1 MVNAKPDM
9 RFRCWAAW
17 ILVGLLG
24 LTWLTACSPKPET
37 VLSTPEAA
45 TVSPAAS
52 PTPAYLTFTAVPTDA
67 VYQLP
72 TAVGYSPVTLPE
84 NVNPL
89 TGLPVEDPQLL
100 ERRPMAVKV
109 TNFPRYARP
118 QYGLSRADL
127 VFEYYIE
134 DYMTRFTAIFYG
146 RDAEQIGPVRSGRFF
161 DEHLLRMYHAYLI
174 FKGADKRVF
183 DTWKETPDLHP
194 FLIVA
199 GSGTCPWYCVMK
211 TGHDEYN
218 SYFFNSRL
226 FQDYLKRTDK
236 DNARQPLRAS
246 YFYTLPP
253 VSSLSGEQ
261 IFIRFSRI
269 SYHYWQYD
277 PASGRYLRYQETED
291 TGENLPEVYA
301 AFTDALTGEQVAADN
316 VVVLFAAYTF
326 ADVWQEED
334 EVFHV
339 ELTDAGR
346 AFVFRDGLAF
356 EALWHRTD
364 RDQPLL
370 LTDLNGE
377 PLPLKPGTTFFEV
390 LGNASTYTQEE
401 TVWHFQHHIP

>member
-1 MVNAKPDM
+1 MSPPTLSTRRWTRKMFAGL
-9 RFRCWAAW
+9 
-17 ILVGLLG
+17 IGLL
-24 LTWLTACSPKPET
+24 WLTACTATPYAAVP
-37 VLSTPEAA
+37 STPEVDPIAPAA
-45 TVSPAAS
+45 TPS
-52 PTPAYLTFTAVPTDA
+52 PAYLIFTPVPTGA
-67 VYQLP
+67 ISQMP
-72 TAVGYSPVTLPE
+72 TAVGYSPVNLPE
-84 NVNPL
+84 SINPL
-89 TGLPVEDPQLL
+89 TGLPVDDPKLL

-146 RDAEQIGPVRSGRFF
+146 QDAERIGPVRSGRFF

-183 DTWKETPDLHP
+183 DTWKESPDLHP

-226 FQDYLKRTDK
+226 FQEYLDRTGK
-236 DNARQPLRAS
+236 DNAPQSLRPS
-246 YFYTLPP
+246 YFYTTPP
-253 VSSLSGEQ
+253 ASLLTGEQ
-261 IFIRFSRI
+261 IFTRFSRV

-277 PASGRYLRYQETED
+277 PLSMRYLRYQETED
-291 TGENLPEVYA
+291 TGEDMPEVYA

-316 VVVLFAAYTF
+316 LVVLFAAYTF
-326 ADVWQEED
+326 ADTWQEED

-346 AFVFRDGLAF
+346 AFVFRNGLAY

-390 LGNASTYTQEE
+390 LGNTSTYLQEQSI
-401 TVWHFQHHIP
+401 WRFQHNIP

>member
-1 MVNAKPDM
+1 MFAGL
-9 RFRCWAAW
+9 
-17 ILVGLLG
+17 IGLL
-24 LTWLTACSPKPET
+24 WLTACIATPYTAVP
-37 VLSTPEAA
+37 STPEVDPIAPAA
-45 TVSPAAS
+45 TPSPADLIF
-52 PTPAYLTFTAVPTDA
+52 TPVPTGA
-67 VYQLP
+67 ISQMP
-72 TAVGYSPVTLPE
+72 TAVGYSPINLPE
-84 NVNPL
+84 NINPL
-89 TGLPVEDPQLL
+89 TGLPVDDPKLL

-118 QYGLSRADL
+118 QSGLSRADL

-146 RDAEQIGPVRSGRFF
+146 QDAERIGPVRSGRFF

-183 DTWKETPDLHP
+183 DTWKESPDLHP
-194 FLIVA
+194 FLVVA

-211 TGHDEYN
+211 TGHDDYN

-226 FQDYLKRTDK
+226 FQEYLDRTGK
-236 DNARQPLRAS
+236 DNAPQSLRPS
-246 YFYTLPP
+246 YFYTVPP
-253 VSSLSGEQ
+253 ASLLTGEQ
-261 IFIRFSRI
+261 IFTRFSRV

-277 PASGRYLRYQETED
+277 PLSMRYLRYQETED
-291 TGENLPEVYA
+291 TGEDMPEVYTA
-301 AFTDALTGEQVAADN
+301 LTDALTGEQVAAN
-316 VVVLFAAYTF
+316 NLVILFAAYTF
-326 ADVWQEED
+326 ADIWQEED

-346 AFVFRDGLAF
+346 AFVFRDGLAY

-390 LGNASTYTQEE
+390 LGNTSTYLQEQGI
-401 TVWHFQHHIP
+401 WRFQHNIP

>member
-1 MVNAKPDM
+1 MFAGL
-9 RFRCWAAW
+9 
-17 ILVGLLG
+17 IGLL
-24 LTWLTACSPKPET
+24 WLTACTSMPYAAVP
-37 VLSTPEAA
+37 STPKVDTVAPTA
-45 TVSPAAS
+45 TPS
-52 PTPAYLTFTAVPTDA
+52 PAYLIFTPVPTA
-67 VYQLP
+67 AISQMPV
-72 TAVGYSPVTLPE
+72 AVGYSPVNLPE
-84 NVNPL
+84 NINPL
-89 TGLPVEDPQLL
+89 TGLPVDDPKLL

-146 RDAEQIGPVRSGRFF
+146 RDAERIGPVRSGRFF
-161 DEHLLRMYHAYLI
+161 DEHILRMYHAYLI

-183 DTWKETPDLHP
+183 DTWKESPDLHP

-211 TGHDEYN
+211 TGHDDYN

-226 FQDYLKRTDK
+226 FQEYLDRTGK
-236 DNARQPLRAS
+236 DNAPQSLRPS
-246 YFYTLPP
+246 YFYTVPP
-253 VSSLSGEQ
+253 ASLLTGEQ
-261 IFIRFSRI
+261 IFTRFSRV

-277 PASGRYLRYQETED
+277 PLSMRYLRYQETED
-291 TGENLPEVYA
+291 TGEGMPEVYA

-316 VVVLFAAYTF
+316 LIVLLAAYTF
-326 ADVWQEED
+326 ADIWQEED

-346 AFVFRDGLAF
+346 AFVFRNGLAY
-356 EALWHRTD
+356 EALWHRTG

-390 LGNASTYTQEE
+390 LGSTSTYLQEQSI
-401 TVWHFQHHIP
+401 WRFQHNIP

>member
-1 MVNAKPDM
+1 MFAGL
-9 RFRCWAAW
+9 
-17 ILVGLLG
+17 IGLL
-24 LTWLTACSPKPET
+24 WLTACTATPYTAVP
-37 VLSTPEAA
+37 STPEVDPIAPAA
-45 TVSPAAS
+45 TPS
-52 PTPAYLTFTAVPTDA
+52 PAYLIFTPVPTGA
-67 VYQLP
+67 ISQMP
-72 TAVGYSPVTLPE
+72 TAVGYSPINLPE
-84 NVNPL
+84 SINPL
-89 TGLPVEDPQLL
+89 TGLPVDDPKLL

-146 RDAEQIGPVRSGRFF
+146 QDAERIGPVRSGRFF

-183 DTWKETPDLHP
+183 DTWKESPDLHP
-194 FLIVA
+194 FLVVA

-211 TGHDEYN
+211 TGHDDYN

-226 FQDYLKRTDK
+226 FQEYLDRTGK
-236 DNARQPLRAS
+236 DNAPQSLRPS
-246 YFYTLPP
+246 YFYTVPP
-253 VSSLSGEQ
+253 ASLLTGEQ
-261 IFIRFSRI
+261 IFTRFSRV

-277 PASGRYLRYQETED
+277 PLSMRYLRYQETED
-291 TGENLPEVYA
+291 TGEDMPEVYT
-301 AFTDALTGEQVAADN
+301 AFTDALTGEQVAAN
-316 VVVLFAAYTF
+316 NLVILFAAYTF
-326 ADVWQEED
+326 ADIWQEED

-346 AFVFRDGLAF
+346 AFVFRDGLAY

-390 LGNASTYTQEE
+390 LGNTSTYLQEQGI
-401 TVWHFQHHIP
+401 WRFQHNIP

>member
-1 MVNAKPDM
+1 MFA
-9 RFRCWAAW
+9 
-17 ILVGLLG
+17 G
-24 LTWLTACSPKPET
+24 LTGLIWLTACSSTPYAAAP
-37 VLSTPEAA
+37 STPEVDPIAPAA
-45 TVSPAAS
+45 TPSPDYLIF
-52 PTPAYLTFTAVPTDA
+52 TPVPTGA
-67 VYQLP
+67 ISQMP
-72 TAVGYSPVTLPE
+72 TAVGYSPINLPE
-84 NVNPL
+84 SINPL
-89 TGLPVEDPQLL
+89 TGLPVDDPKLL

-146 RDAEQIGPVRSGRFF
+146 QDAERIGPVRSGRFF
-161 DEHLLRMYHAYLI
+161 DEHILRMYHAYLI

-183 DTWKETPDLHP
+183 DTWKESPDLHP
-194 FLIVA
+194 FLVVA

-211 TGHDEYN
+211 TGHDDYN

-226 FQDYLKRTDK
+226 FQEYLDRTGK
-236 DNARQPLRAS
+236 DNAPQSLRPS
-246 YFYTLPP
+246 YFYTVPP
-253 VSSLSGEQ
+253 ASLLTGEQ
-261 IFIRFSRI
+261 IFTRFSRV

-277 PASGRYLRYQETED
+277 PLSMRYLRYQETED
-291 TGENLPEVYA
+291 TGEDMPEVYT

-316 VVVLFAAYTF
+316 LVVLFAAYTF
-326 ADVWQEED
+326 ADIWQEED

-346 AFVFRDGLAF
+346 AFVFRDGLAY

-390 LGNASTYTQEE
+390 LGNTSTYLQEQGI
-401 TVWHFQHHIP
+401 WRFQHNIP